1 MPGTVALIVA
11 AGSGKRF
18 GSEIPKQYARLAGEA
33 VLTHTVR
40 AFTAHDAIDKVC
52 VVIADGHEAEYLGA
66 VAGLPQTNLLA
77 PVPGG
82 ATRQAS
88 VRRGLEALAGLSPHL
103 VLIHDGAR
111 PFVSKKLIDDCIT
124 ALGASQGV
132 FAAIPVTDTLRR
144 LSDTTGSSQTID
156 RKNLWQAQTPQGF
169 HFGAILEAHRKAAP
183 GDYTDDVGVAEA
195 AGLAVTVVEAS
206 PDNFKITTQEDLVL
220 AEARSGRTDQMT
232 RTGFG
237 YDVHRFERGRP
248 MYLCGV
254 HLADSELGL
263 KGHSDA
269 DVALH
274 ALTDALLGAVGAGD
288 IGQHFP
294 PTEAKWSDAPS
305 EIFIAGAMEEIRK
318 RGGTLVNADIT
329 IICEV
334 PKIEPARSAMR
345 TRVAELLGCE
355 ESAVNI
361 KATTTEGLG
370 FTGREE
376 GIAAQA
382 VVSVAL
388 PSHGR

>member
-18 GSEIPKQYARLAGEA
+18 GTETPKQYARLAGEA

-40 AFTAHDAIDKVC
+40 AFVAHDAVDKAC
-52 VVIADGHEAEYLGA
+52 VVIAEGYEEEYRAA
-66 VAGLPQTNLLA
+66 VSGLPPEALFA
-77 PVPGG
+77 PVTGST
-82 ATRQAS
+82 TRQAS
-88 VRRGLEALAGLSPHL
+88 VRNGLEALANQSPDL
-103 VLIHDGAR
+103 VLIHDAAR
-111 PFVSKKLIDDCIT
+111 PFVSDKLIDDCV
-124 ALGASQGV
+124 AGLGISEGV

-144 LSDTTGSSQTID
+144 MGNARGGTQTID
-156 RKNLWQAQTPQGF
+156 RKNLWRAQTPQGF
-169 HFGAILEAHRKAAP
+169 HFNAILDAHRKAASK
-183 GDYTDDVGVAEA
+183 DYTDDVAVAEA
-195 AGLAVTVVEAS
+195 AGLASVVVEDS
-206 PDNFKITTQEDLVL
+206 SENFKVTTRDDLAL
-220 AEARSGRTDQMT
+220 AEARFGRTNQMT

-254 HLADSELGL
+254 HLADSQLGL

-288 IGQHFP
+288 IGEHFP
-294 PTEAKWSDAPS
+294 PSDLKWSAAPS
-305 EIFIAGAMEEIRK
+305 HIFVAGAMEEIRK

-329 IICEV
+329 IICEL
-334 PKIEPARSAMR
+334 PKIDPVRGAMR
-345 TRVAELLGCE
+345 TRVAELLGCKE
-355 ESAVNI
+355 DAVNI

-388 PSHGR
+388 PSSEL